1 MSLSKAS
8 MGLGISLWAVGQ
20 LAAGSTAAWA
30 QDEAFKGKTI
40 QLLISHPPGGGYD
53 TYARLYARHLQR
65 FLPGQPTIVAQNM
78 PGAGGVAMT
87 NYINSVAAKD
97 GTVIGLSPGSIATG
111 ALFEFKGARYDARQ
125 LSWIGSMNSEIAVGY
140 LWHTAPINSVND
152 IFEKEFLLGA
162 TGATDQSATFPVA
175 LNRIIGTKFKVVTG
189 YPGSNANALA
199 LERGETQGIGSMAY
213 GSLRSTRAHWL
224 KDKKVRVLFQ
234 YSFRRHPELQD
245 VPTVID
251 LAKNDDQRSVLRLV
265 FAQTQMGRSIFG
277 PPGMAPDRLAIHRA
291 AFKAA
296 MQDKELL
303 ADADR
308 SKLEIYEPMPG
319 EDMEKLVGSL
329 YQSSPELLK
338 RAREAMLAAEDRK
351 WK

>member
-1 MSLSKAS
+1 
-8 MGLGISLWAVGQ
+8 
-20 LAAGSTAAWA
+20 
-30 QDEAFKGKTI
+30 
-40 QLLISHPPGGGYD
+40 
-53 TYARLYARHLQR
+53 
-65 FLPGQPTIVAQNM
+65 
-78 PGAGGVAMT
+78 
-87 NYINSVAAKD
+87 
-97 GTVIGLSPGSIATG
+97 
-111 ALFEFKGARYDARQ
+111 
-125 LSWIGSMNSEIAVGY
+125 
-140 LWHTAPINSVND
+140 
-152 IFEKEFLLGA
+152 
-162 TGATDQSATFPVA
+162 
-175 LNRIIGTKFKVVTG
+175 
-189 YPGSNANALA
+189 
-199 LERGETQGIGSMAY
+199 MAY

-303 ADADR
+303 ADAAR

-319 EDMEKLVGSL
+319 EQMEKLVGSL
-329 YQSSPELLK
+329 YQSPPELLK

-351 WK
+351 SK

>member
-1 MSLSKAS
+1 MSFSRTS
-8 MGLGISLWAVGQ
+8 TSLALCVVAFAQ
-20 LAAGSTAAWA
+20 LAAASTAVKA
-30 QDEAFKGKTI
+30 QDDMFKGKTI

-65 FLPGQPTIVAQNM
+65 ILPGQPTIVAQNM

-87 NYINSVAAKD
+87 NHVFTAAAKD
-97 GTVIGLSPGSIATG
+97 GTTIALSPGSIATG
-111 ALFEFKGARYDARQ
+111 ALFDFKGARYDARQ

-140 LWHTAPINSVND
+140 VWHTAPLTSVSD
-152 IFEKEFLLGA
+152 IFEKEFVMGA

-224 KDKKVRVLFQ
+224 KDKQVKVLFQ
-234 YSFRRHPELQD
+234 YSFRRHPELTD
-245 VPTVID
+245 VPTVLD
-251 LAKNDDQRSVLRLV
+251 LAKNDDQKSVLRLV
-265 FAQTQMGRSIFG
+265 FAQTQMGRAIFG
-277 PPGMAPDRLAIHRA
+277 PPGMAPDRLAAHRA

-303 ADADR
+303 ADAAR
-308 SKLEIYEPMPG
+308 SKIEIYEPMPG
-319 EDMEKLVGSL
+319 EEMAKLVDAL
-329 YQSSPELLK
+329 YQSNPDLLK
-338 RAREAMLAAEDRK
+338 RAREAMLAAADRK
-351 WK
+351 SK